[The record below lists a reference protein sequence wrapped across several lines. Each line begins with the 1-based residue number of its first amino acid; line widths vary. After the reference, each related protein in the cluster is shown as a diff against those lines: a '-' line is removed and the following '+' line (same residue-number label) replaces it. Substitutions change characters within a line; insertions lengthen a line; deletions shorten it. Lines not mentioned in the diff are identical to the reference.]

1 MTSCLLYEVLVPG
14 KEIVAKVQ
22 ERQKAEQMY
31 EKAKL
36 ERKTAVLLS
45 EIRPD
50 IFQLKLG
57 SLSAGSECL
66 VTVRYVMELPVDDT
80 KTRLTIPT
88 TIAPKYV
95 PGRGQESSVVPRA
108 LKNILYKKE
117 TPAPLSLTVR
127 ILMRTRISSV
137 ESPSHT
143 IQYELQEGGGKCEG
157 RAKFAG
163 DTAALDRDIVILI
176 GCQEP
181 HQPKVLLEK
190 GRDGP

>member
-1 MTSCLLYEVLVPG
+1 MTSCWLFALYEVLVPG

-88 TIAPKYV
+88 TIV
-95 PGRGQESSVVPRA
+95 F
-108 LKNILYKKE
+108 
-117 TPAPLSLTVR
+117 TVE
-127 ILMRTRISSV
+127 IIIITR
-137 ESPSHT
+137 
-143 IQYELQEGGGKCEG
+143 
-157 RAKFAG
+157 
-163 DTAALDRDIVILI
+163 
-176 GCQEP
+176 
-181 HQPKVLLEK
+181 
-190 GRDGP
+190 